1 MVYTK
6 SFPRLRE
13 WVTPFSSHF
22 IAIITLFFHFSTKQ
36 FSMKISFTTLF
47 TAKNLALSMCVA
59 LPMLATAQT
68 VLFSQD
74 FSGATIGS
82 HVGSGGNLLD
92 FIGTNTPNSSTP
104 PSSVYLSTNKLAMQ
118 RNGAN
123 VAFVKSTDFTTT
135 PTTLKIK
142 FKFNVSFGSA
152 MASGTA
158 AVFYLGGGFNAN
170 TTTTSEVRHSS
181 LGFVFAAG
189 STFNVRNLNDFT
201 LSTAYSGQQEITWYV
216 NNGGS
221 TITYPDPSGGT
232 SSLDDDKADVWVGT
246 SRIFT
251 AIPAV
256 TPTQDITDF
265 KFLFNNA
272 NGNSAF
278 AIDDI
283 EMSTGFAGTIPIT
296 LSSFTAKKA
305 GETNQLTWT
314 TESEINNKGYNV
326 ERQTAN
332 GTWASL
338 GFVKGADKPSTYT
351 FEDKGPLSISYYR
364 LRQIDFDGK
373 ETLSK
378 VVSVSQ
384 NQKGQIH
391 ISPNPTSD
399 KVNII
404 LSENDRFESATIT
417 VYDLIGKQVLMQ
429 KTTANT
435 FELDVSSLAKGT
447 YLVKI
452 DADNSTFTRKIM
464 RQ

>member
-1 MVYTK
+1 
-6 SFPRLRE
+6 
-13 WVTPFSSHF
+13 
-22 IAIITLFFHFSTKQ
+22 
-36 FSMKISFTTLF
+36 MKITFTTLF
-47 TAKNLALSMCVA
+47 TAKNLALSLFFT

-68 VLFSQD
+68 VLFFQD

-92 FIGTNTPNSSTP
+92 FIGTNTPNTSTP
-104 PSSVYLSTNKLAMQ
+104 PSSVYLSTNKLALQ

-135 PTTLKIK
+135 PTTLKVK

-158 AVFYLGGGFNAN
+158 AVLYVGGGFNAN
-170 TTTTSEVRHSS
+170 TTTTGEVRHSS
-181 LGFVFAAG
+181 LGFVFSAG
-189 STFNVRNLNDFT
+189 STFNLRNLNDFT
-201 LSTAYSGQQEITWYV
+201 LSATAYSGQQEVTWYV

-246 SRIFT
+246 TRVFT

-256 TPTQDITDF
+256 APTQDITDF

-283 EMSTGFAGTIPIT
+283 EVSTGFAGTIPIT
-296 LSSFTAKKA
+296 LSSFAAKKA

-314 TESEINNKGYNV
+314 TETEINNKGYDV
-326 ERQTAN
+326 QRQTSN
-332 GTWASL
+332 GAWETL
-338 GFVKGADKPSTYT
+338 GFVNGAGKASTYT
-351 FEDKGPLSISYYR
+351 FEDKAPLSVNYYR

-384 NQKGQIH
+384 DGKGRIR
-391 ISPNPTSD
+391 ITPNPTSD
-399 KVNII
+399 KVNINLTQNNVTNQEATLI
-404 LSENDRFESATIT
+404 L
-417 VYDLIGKQVLMQ
+417 YDMTGRQVLMQ
-429 KTTANT
+429 RATGEAMQ
-435 FELDVSSLAKGT
+435 LDLSNVAKGMYMLT
-447 YLVKI
+447 VQSNNAVYQEKI
-452 DADNSTFTRKIM
+452 I